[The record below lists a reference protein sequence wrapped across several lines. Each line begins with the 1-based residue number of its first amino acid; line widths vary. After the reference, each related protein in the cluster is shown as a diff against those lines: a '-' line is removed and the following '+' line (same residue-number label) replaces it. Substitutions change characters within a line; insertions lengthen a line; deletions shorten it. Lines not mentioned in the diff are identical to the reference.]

1 VNIREKADNLRISPG
16 PPYIHDRLA
25 PGRDSP
31 QNHCMRFTPQFL
43 EELRDRLPVSEV
55 VGRRVKLKR
64 AGREWKGLSP
74 FQQEKTP
81 SFTVNDQK
89 QFYHDFSTGKHGNI
103 FDFVME
109 TEGVSF
115 PEAVERLAS
124 MAGLA
129 LPAVTP
135 DAARHEQRRKTLHD
149 VMELAAKFFADT
161 LASRNGAKARGYLGD
176 RAILPAT
183 QLQFRIGYAPP
194 DRFAL
199 KEHLGGQGVAVED
212 MVEAGLLV
220 AADDIPVPY
229 DRFRDRVMFPIADF
243 RGRVIAFG
251 GRALEKEVAAKYLNS
266 PETPLFHKGDNL
278 YNIASARQAAH
289 DGAPLVVVEGYVD
302 VIAMVGAGFPA
313 SVAPLG
319 TALTENQ
326 LALLWKMADE
336 PILCFDGDRAGQKA
350 AYRAAEL
357 ALPLLAPAKSLRF
370 ALLPEGQ
377 DPDDLARSGGRGA
390 IEEVIGAA
398 RGLADVIWSREI
410 EGGSYATP
418 ERRAALE
425 ARIKNLTNGIRD
437 EVVRRYYRQD
447 LAERLQRTF
456 APEPGRGGYGRGN
469 YPRAGGES
477 GRRFAPRGSFTPGA
491 AGRFEP
497 RGARSQNPG
506 SPTIDRQPYQ
516 VASPQLALSP
526 IMRGQR
532 SVMSRREALILQSLI
547 NHPWLLHDHLE
558 EVAALELAHP
568 EAHKLR
574 AGIIA
579 AFADDSHADDPV
591 AETARLR
598 VDLDKSGYT
607 KQIQLVE
614 RALTTKDVWGSQP
627 GAAAEDVLSTWH
639 QLVSLHRQ
647 WHSLLRELKDAEAA
661 LGEEASEANL
671 AWLRDVKARLESL
684 DGTEALIEGFGES
697 SGRLQR
703 SV

>member
-1 VNIREKADNLRISPG
+1 
-16 PPYIHDRLA
+16 
-25 PGRDSP
+25 
-31 QNHCMRFTPQFL
+31 MRFTPQFL
-43 EELRDRLPVSEV
+43 DDLRARLPVSEV
-55 VGRRVKLKR
+55 VGRRVKLKK
-64 AGREWKGLSP
+64 AGREFKGLSP

-124 MAGLA
+124 MAGMP
-129 LPAVTP
+129 LPAATP

-176 RAILPAT
+176 RAISPAT
-183 QLQFRIGYAPP
+183 QVQFRIGYAPNE
-194 DRFAL
+194 RFAL
-199 KEHLGGQGVAVED
+199 KEHLGNAGVPVDD
-212 MVEAGLLV
+212 MVEAGLLI
-220 AADDIPVPY
+220 AGDDIPVPY
-229 DRFRDRVMFPIADF
+229 DRFRDRVMFPITDS

-251 GRALEKEVAAKYLNS
+251 GRALDKDAPAKYLNS

-278 YNIASARQAAH
+278 YNLGPARQAAH

-302 VIAMVGAGFPA
+302 VIAMVGAGFGA

-326 LALLWKMADE
+326 LALLWRMADE

-350 AYRAAEL
+350 AWRAADL
-357 ALPLLAPAKSLRF
+357 ALPHLKPGKSLRF

-390 IEEVIGAA
+390 IEEVIAAA
-398 RGLADVIWSREI
+398 RGLADVLWSREI
-410 EGGSYATP
+410 EGGSFATP

-425 ARIKNLTNGIRD
+425 ARIGELTNGIRD
-437 EVVRRYYRQD
+437 DVVRRYYRQD
-447 LAERLQRTF
+447 FSERLQRTF
-456 APEPGRGGYGRGN
+456 APEPV
-469 YPRAGGES
+469 RAGGGYRRGNFGEA
-477 GRRFAPRGSFTPGA
+477 GRRFQPRGSFAGP
-491 AGRFEP
+491 AGRFAAGQLAGFAP
-497 RGARSQNPG
+497 PQL
-506 SPTIDRQPYQ
+506 
-516 VASPQLALSP
+516 ASPQLAASP
-526 IMRGQR
+526 ILRGQR
-532 SVMSRREALILQSLI
+532 SAMSRREALILQSLL

-579 AFADDSHADDPV
+579 AYAHYSHSDDVA

-598 VDLDKSGYT
+598 SALEQSGYH

-614 RALTTKDVWGSQP
+614 RAITTRDVWGADP
-627 GAAAEDVLSTWH
+627 GAAADDVISTWH
-639 QLVSLHRQ
+639 QLVALH
-647 WHSLLRELKDAEAA
+647 HKAHALLREKKDAEMA
-661 LGEEASEANL
+661 LSQQPTEANF
-671 AWLRDVKARLESL
+671 AWLKDVSSRLESV
-684 DGTEALIEGFGES
+684 DGTEALIEGFGEQ
-697 SGRLQR
+697 SGRFQR
-703 SV
+703 SM